1 MPATD
6 RIRDILRD
14 MEIAWEHP
22 ERVVYANGLPIR
34 TRIRRGVWRTGE
46 AVRTAMSP
54 PFGSADGLMGW
65 WLARCYTGLTR
76 GYLEI
81 MESDEDE

>member
-1 MPATD
+1 MSPATD

-14 MEIAWEHP
+14 MDIAWEHP
-22 ERVVYANGLPIR
+22 ERVVYAKGLPLR
-34 TRIRRGVWRTGE
+34 TRIRRGMWTMGG
-46 AVRTAMSP
+46 ACIP
-54 PFGSADGLMGW
+54 GGDADDIIGW